1 VSRLE
6 DAMSLASLVQYAVF
20 VIVVSLLVRPVGGY
34 LARVFSG
41 ERTWLDPVAGPL
53 ERGIYRLAAIDPA
66 AEMDWKR
73 YAGAFLAFACGGTL
87 LLYVVLRV
95 QPLLHTFDPAYRP
108 GPLAPDLAMNT
119 AISFATTTTW
129 QAYGGETT
137 MSYVSQVFGL
147 ASQNFLAGAA
157 GLAVGIAFIRGLARE
172 RTKHLGNFWVDVTRA
187 TLWVLLP
194 LAVMGTLALVWQGVP
209 LNFAPYVKAAVVQPV
224 EYDEPITDAEGKP
237 VLDEKGQPKTKKAT
251 LTEQLIPMGPVA
263 VLEPIKNLG
272 TNGGGFFNV
281 NGAHPYESPTPLTNV
296 LEMLAIAVLP
306 ASLTYTFGRMTGR
319 PRQGW
324 VLYAVMLVLFVT
336 ALVMCHVAEQRGHM
350 QASLGVDHV
359 ASDLQ
364 AGGNMEGKEVRFG
377 IGGSALAAVT
387 TSSGATGSYN
397 SMHDSYTPV
406 GGMVTIVTM
415 LLGEIVFGGLGTGL
429 YSLVLIA
436 LVGLFAAGLM
446 IGRTPEYLGKQI
458 TVPEMKLIALYAVVA
473 PLTILPLTAL
483 AVVTDAGLAGL
494 ATNRGSH
501 GLSEILVAYT
511 TSMANNGQNFAGLSA
526 NTPFYNVTTALA
538 MMAGRFGLAIPAL
551 ALAGRFA
558 QQGRKPV
565 TDGTLPTDTPLFG
578 VLTIASILIVGALSY
593 VPVLALGP
601 IVEHLALR

>member
-1 VSRLE
+1 MTTSNL
-6 DAMSLASLVQYAVF
+6 LQYVVF
-20 VIVVSLLVRPVGGY
+20 LLIVSLLVKPTGAY

-41 ERTWLDPVAGPL
+41 ERTWLDPMMRPL
-53 ERGIYRLAAIDPA
+53 ERIIYRLAGVDPT
-66 AEMDWKR
+66 AEMSWTR
-73 YAGAFLAFACGGTL
+73 YAGGFAVFGLGGTL
-87 LLYVVLRV
+87 LLYMVLRL

-108 GPLAPDLAMNT
+108 GPLTPDLAMNT

-137 MSYVSQVFGL
+137 MSYFSQVFGL
-147 ASQNFLAGAA
+147 TTQNFLAGAA
-157 GLAVGIAFIRGLARE
+157 GLAVGIAFIRGLARQQ
-172 RTKHLGNFWVDVTRA
+172 TQFLGNFWLDVTRA

-194 LAVMGTLALVWQGVP
+194 LAVVGTMLLVWQGVP

-224 EYDEPITDAEGKP
+224 QYDAPVTDAEGKP
-237 VLDEKGQPKTKKAT
+237 VLDEKGQPKTTKAT
-251 LTEQLIPMGPVA
+251 LTEQVIAMGPVA

-281 NGAHPYESPTPLTNV
+281 NGAHPFETPTPLAN
-296 LEMLAIAVLP
+296 LLAMLAIAILP

-324 VLYAVMLVLFVT
+324 TLFAIMLVLFVT
-336 ALVMCHVAEQRGHM
+336 GLLVCHVAEQRGHTL
-350 QASLGVDHV
+350 AAHGVDQA
-359 ASDLQ
+359 ASTLQ
-364 AGGNMEGKEVRFG
+364 AGGNLEGKEVRFG
-377 IGGSALAAVT
+377 IGGSVLAAVT
-387 TSSGATGSYN
+387 TSNGATGSYN

-406 GGMVTIVTM
+406 GGLVTIVNM
-415 LLGEIVFGGLGTGL
+415 LLGEVVFGGLGTGL

-458 TVPEMKLIALYAVVA
+458 TVPEMKLIGLYTIIA
-473 PLTILPLTAL
+473 PLTILPLAAL
-483 AVVTDAGLAGL
+483 ALVTDAGLAGL
-494 ATNRGSH
+494 ATNRGPH

-551 ALAGRFA
+551 ALAGLFA
-558 QQGRKPV
+558 QQTRKP
-565 TDGTLPTDTPLFG
+565 GTEGTVPTDTPLFA
-578 VLTIASILIVGALSY
+578 VFTIATVLIVGALSY
-593 VPVLALGP
+593 FPVLALGP